1 MCKSLLPCEV
11 THSQVPGVSTW
22 ISLGAVIQPIT
33 EDTFDLVHRV
43 VIKKKFVANSEKFQ
57 DITWKFR
64 FLASF
69 ETSLGLHSV
78 WLLDTGASKVA
89 HILQSALCSPVP
101 TALYSAYFA
110 PPHWLLDLEPSP
122 KIFVLFHNS
131 SLL

>member
-57 DITWKFR
+57 DIT
-64 FLASF
+64 
-69 ETSLGLHSV
+69 
-78 WLLDTGASKVA
+78 
-89 HILQSALCSPVP
+89 
-101 TALYSAYFA
+101 
-110 PPHWLLDLEPSP
+110 
-122 KIFVLFHNS
+122 
-131 SLL
+131 